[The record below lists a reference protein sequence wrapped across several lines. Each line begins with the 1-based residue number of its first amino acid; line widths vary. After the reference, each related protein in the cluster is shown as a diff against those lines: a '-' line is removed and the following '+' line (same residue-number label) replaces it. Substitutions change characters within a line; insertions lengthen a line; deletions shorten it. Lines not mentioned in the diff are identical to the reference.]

1 MMQICPFGVEAYFQ
15 NYFKY
20 SWLRVTLRHANSLDW
35 RGLQGYWRLTGF
47 SWEDS
52 IAETTRQSVL

>member
-1 MMQICPFGVEAYFQ
+1 MMQVCPFGVEAYFQ

-35 RGLQGYWRLTGF
+35 RGLQGYWELTGF
-47 SWEDS
+47 RLGGQVWVSLECND
-52 IAETTRQSVL
+52 